1 MSLAI
6 GGALTKPSSLGY
18 FFAWQTLVEARHS
31 PPAASQSALFLI
43 VESDLPSG
51 LPPLGGLADGDVDEP
66 LDPPVVGCGRDLRSA
81 GRRSQR
87 YSGPRPRIDHCHVID
102 AVRVP

>member
-1 MSLAI
+1 LFVICESDLPSGLPPLGGLAD
-6 GGALTKPSSLGY
+6 GDVDEPLD
-18 FFAWQTLVEARHS
+18 
-31 PPAASQSALFLI
+31 PPVI
-43 VESDLPSG
+43 CESDLPSG

-102 AVRVP
+102 AVMVP